1 MIYFDEPLT
10 SNLDTIT
17 TWTSRSEQ
25 AVDIDAE
32 SLKLNGEPV
41 ATLKDVAEQ
50 IAQNENNRI
59 YDDEYLSI
67 LLKDNV
73 KEHIKKSH
81 ELFEEKKRETYRAEI
96 NAFIDAIDR
105 IIFNDRTTI
114 VFWKNGDKTIVT
126 CQEGEEFDKEKAV
139 ALCIIKYIFGNIGY
153 YNEIFKAIEE
163 KSTPKKEKKEKQSK
177 KRGQRRINTLDEL
190 YAMWKEIN
198 RDFQ

>member
-1 MIYFDEPLT
+1 MYFDDLV
-10 SNLDTIT
+10 DTHIT
-17 TWTSRSEQ
+17 IGTPNYNNSA
-25 AVDIDAE
+25 AVAIDAE
-32 SLKLNGEPV
+32 SVKVNGEPV
-41 ATLKDVAEQ
+41 ATLKDVTEQ
-50 IAQNENNRI
+50 IAQNEKYRV
-59 YDDEYLSI
+59 YDDKYLSI

-81 ELFEEKKRETYRAEI
+81 ELLEKKKREVYKDDI
-96 NAFIDAIDR
+96 NAFIDSIDR

-139 ALCIIKYIFGNIGY
+139 ALCIIKYLFGNIGY

-163 KSTPKKEKKEKQSK
+163 KSTPKKEKKKKQSK
-177 KRGQRRINTLDEL
+177 KREQRYRINTLDEL
-190 YAMWKEIN
+190 YAMWKEID

>member
-1 MIYFDEPLT
+1 MYDDLV
-10 SNLDTIT
+10 TIGT
-17 TWTSRSEQ
+17 PNYNN
-25 AVDIDAE
+25 AVVAIDAE
-32 SLKLNGEPV
+32 SVKIKGEQV
-41 ATLKDVAEQ
+41 ATLKDVTEQ
-50 IAQNENNRI
+50 IAQNEKYRV

-81 ELFEEKKRETYRAEI
+81 ELFEKQKREMYRAEI
-96 NAFIDAIDR
+96 NAFIDSIDR

-163 KSTPKKEKKEKQSK
+163 KSTPKKEKGKKQSK
-177 KRGQRRINTLDEL
+177 KKGQRHRINTLDEL
-190 YAMWKEIN
+190 YAMLKEIN
-198 RDFQ
+198 LDFQ

>member
-1 MIYFDEPLT
+1 MYDDLV
-10 SNLDTIT
+10 TIGT
-17 TWTSRSEQ
+17 PNYNN
-25 AVDIDAE
+25 AVVAIDAE
-32 SLKLNGEPV
+32 SVKINGELV
-41 ATLKDVAEQ
+41 ATLKDVTEQ
-50 IAQNENNRI
+50 IAQNEKYRV

-81 ELFEEKKRETYRAEI
+81 ELLEKQKREVYKAEI
-96 NAFIDAIDR
+96 NAFIDSIDR

-163 KSTPKKEKKEKQSK
+163 KSTPKKKEKQSK
-177 KRGQRRINTLDEL
+177 KREQRHRINTLDEL
-190 YAMWKEIN
+190 YAMWKVID
-198 RDFQ
+198 RDFSK

>member
-1 MIYFDEPLT
+1 MYFDGFD
-10 SNLDTIT
+10 NLVTYT
-17 TWTSRSEQ
+17 NSV
-25 AVDIDAE
+25 AIDAE
-32 SLKLNGEPV
+32 SVKINGEPV
-41 ATLKDVAEQ
+41 ATQKDVAEQ
-50 IAQNENNRI
+50 IAQNEKYRV

-81 ELFEEKKRETYRAEI
+81 ELFEKQKREMDKAEI
-96 NAFIDAIDR
+96 NAFIDSIDR
-105 IIFNDRTTI
+105 IIFNDKTTI

-163 KSTPKKEKKEKQSK
+163 KSTPKKEKKKTK

-190 YAMWKEIN
+190 YAMWKEID

>member
-1 MIYFDEPLT
+1 MYFDDLVTIGT
-10 SNLDTIT
+10 SNYNN
-17 TWTSRSEQ
+17 SVV
-25 AVDIDAE
+25 AIDAE
-32 SLKLNGEPV
+32 SVKINGEPV
-41 ATLKDVAEQ
+41 ATRKDVAEQ
-50 IAQNENNRI
+50 IAQNEKYRV

-81 ELFEEKKRETYRAEI
+81 ELFEKQKREMDKAEI
-96 NAFIDAIDR
+96 NAFIDSIDR

-163 KSTPKKEKKEKQSK
+163 KSTPKKEKKQSK
-177 KRGQRRINTLDEL
+177 KRGQRHRINTLDEL
-190 YAMWKEIN
+190 YAMWKEID

>member
-1 MIYFDEPLT
+1 MYFDDLVNT
-10 SNLDTIT
+10 HITIGT
-17 TWTSRSEQ
+17 PNYNNSVV
-25 AVDIDAE
+25 AIDAE
-32 SLKLNGEPV
+32 SVKVKGEPV
-41 ATLKDVAEQ
+41 ATLKDVTEQ
-50 IAQNENNRI
+50 IAQNEKYRV
-59 YDDEYLSI
+59 YDDKYLSI

-81 ELFEEKKRETYRAEI
+81 ELLEKKKREVYKDDI
-96 NAFIDAIDR
+96 NAFIDSIDR

-139 ALCIIKYIFGNIGY
+139 ALCIIKYLFGNIGY

-163 KSTPKKEKKEKQSK
+163 KSTPKKEKKKKQSK
-177 KRGQRRINTLDEL
+177 KRGQRYRINTLDEL
-190 YAMWKEIN
+190 YTMWKEID